1 MVLQP
6 ALLKILVCPV
16 DKGSLLYF
24 ADEDLLY
31 NPRLKRAYRI
41 ERGIPV
47 LLAQRAEPVQE
58 QEHERLITR
67 AGDGAARVSG
77 AGLARDGFS
86 PVAPSA
92 RYPATANGGI
102 AGPASDGSRTPASA
116 SPIHGTGPLTCWM
129 TTDPTLSPEM
139 GK

>member
-1 MVLQP
+1 MDLEP

-41 ERGIPV
+41 ERGIPI
-47 LLAQRAEPVQE
+47 LLAQRAEPVHE
-58 QEHERLITR
+58 QEHVRLTMQAR
-67 AGDGAARVSG
+67 DGAARVSG

-86 PVAPSA
+86 PRAPKTPSA
-92 RYPATANGGI
+92 RYPATAQGGI
-102 AGPASDGSRTPASA
+102 AGPASDGSRSPA
-116 SPIHGTGPLTCWM
+116 
-129 TTDPTLSPEM
+129 
-139 GK
+139 

>member
-1 MVLQP
+1 MALPP
-6 ALLKILVCPV
+6 ALIKILVCPV

-31 NPRLKRAYRI
+31 NPRLRRAYRI

-47 LLAQRAEPVQE
+47 LLAQRAEPVRE

-67 AGDGAARVSG
+67 ARDGAARTSG

-86 PVAPSA
+86 PEAPST
-92 RYPATANGGI
+92 RYPASANGGI
-102 AGPASDGSRTPASA
+102 AGPASDGSRTPA
-116 SPIHGTGPLTCWM
+116 
-129 TTDPTLSPEM
+129 
-139 GK
+139 

>member
-1 MVLQP
+1 MALPP

-58 QEHERLITR
+58 QEHERLITQAR
-67 AGDGAARVSG
+67 DGAARLSG

-86 PVAPSA
+86 PEAPRSPRA
-92 RYPATANGGI
+92 PKSPKSPTAPKAPEAPDTLYPATANGGI
-102 AGPASDGSRTPASA
+102 AGPASDGSRTPA
-116 SPIHGTGPLTCWM
+116 
-129 TTDPTLSPEM
+129 
-139 GK
+139 